1 MKTGYRPWI
10 CNNANTWTNLLLIL
24 RLMSGYDLFVIWSC
38 LCDIC
43 PNKQYKRRKTILVLH
58 LPISYTFCEV
68 QNFLIQGVWGRRCGG
83 IVDRKQRSRR
93 QFWQAKMY
101 IQLENGALGR
111 FCKNLEISKMKANI
125 FFNSVEFSGIVW
137 YDINWVVGVYP
148 ARKY

>member
-1 MKTGYRPWI
+1 
-10 CNNANTWTNLLLIL
+10 
-24 RLMSGYDLFVIWSC
+24 
-38 LCDIC
+38 
-43 PNKQYKRRKTILVLH
+43 
-58 LPISYTFCEV
+58 
-68 QNFLIQGVWGRRCGG
+68 
-83 IVDRKQRSRR
+83 
-93 QFWQAKMY
+93 MY